1 MVKELIFSVF
11 GGLGLFIYGIH
22 LMGEGL
28 QNAAGD
34 RMRRLLK
41 ALTSN
46 TLAGTVVGAGITA
59 IIQSSS
65 ATTVMVVGFVNA
77 GLMGLEQAIGVI
89 FGANIG
95 TTITAQII
103 AFKLTNYA
111 LPAIAIGAC
120 LYLFVPKRFWKFF
133 GLFLLGFGILFLGL
147 QTMTSVIK
155 DYSDRPAVIS
165 AFISFSKNPA
175 LAVLTGAVV
184 TAIFQSSSVTTGMI
198 ITLASLGLF
207 DLQGAIPLIFG
218 CNIGTCITAILA
230 SIGTTISAR
239 RAALAHVLFNVLVTV
254 IFLPTLGF
262 YYKIIALTSGDIARQ
277 VANAHTIFNVIGTVI
292 FVPFA
297 AVFAKVVTRVLPG
310 KDIIIDTQP
319 KFLEKHLLATPI
331 AAFDA
336 AMKETMRMAEITRG
350 MIDDAMKG
358 FLDNDLK
365 ILAFVSKKEIAVDS
379 LQEAITNY
387 LMEIMQKELSPAIAN
402 KIPSLLHSVND
413 IERVGD
419 HSENLKE
426 LAERK
431 IVNNLPFSA
440 DALADIKAMFELVDL
455 MAEATIKCL
464 DTDEIKDA
472 GVVLEMEEKVNA
484 ITFKLREN
492 HINRLAKGS
501 CKVLSGIV
509 FLDIISNFEKIADH
523 FTNVAEAVAGKLQWS
538 KPVQTIKPQKKQLV

>member
-1 MVKELIFSVF
+1 MVKELIFSIF

-46 TLAGTVVGAGITA
+46 TLAGTAVGAGITA

-77 GLMGLEQAIGVI
+77 GLMGLEQSIGVI

-111 LPAIAIGAC
+111 FPAIAIGAC
-120 LYLFVPKRFWKFF
+120 LYLFVNKRFLKFF

-147 QTMTSVIK
+147 NTMTSVIK
-155 DYSDRPAVIS
+155 PFSDNPAVIDI
-165 AFISFSKNPA
+165 FVSFSKNPA
-175 LAVLTGAVV
+175 LAILTGAVV
-184 TAIFQSSSVTTGMI
+184 TAIFQSSSVSTGII
-198 ITLASLGLF
+198 ITLASLGLI

-239 RAALAHVLFNVLVTV
+239 RAALAHVLFNTLITLM
-254 IFLPTLGF
+254 FLPTLGF
-262 YYKIIALTSGDIARQ
+262 YYKLVALTSGDIARQ
-277 VANAHTIFNVIGTVI
+277 VANAHTIFNIVGTLI
-292 FVPFA
+292 LLPFA
-297 AVFAKVVTRVLPG
+297 GVFARVVKKVLPG
-310 KDIIIDTQP
+310 RDIIIDTQP
-319 KFLEKHLLATPI
+319 KFLEKHLLATPLV
-331 AAFDA
+331 AFEA
-336 AMKETMRMAEITRG
+336 SMKEVMRMAELTRE

-358 FLDNDLK
+358 LFDNDIK
-365 ILAFVSKKEIAVDS
+365 VLAFVSKKEGAVDN

-387 LMEIMQKELSPAIAN
+387 LMQIMQKEISPAIAN

-426 LAERK
+426 LAERT
-431 IVNNLPFSA
+431 IVSKLAFSS
-440 DALADIKAMFELVDL
+440 DAMDDVKLMFKLVDS
-455 MAEATIKCL
+455 MAQATINCL
-464 DTDEIKDA
+464 DNDSVIEAKA
-472 GVVLEMEEKVNA
+472 VLDMEKKVNA
-484 ITFKLREN
+484 LTLKLREN
-492 HINRLAKGS
+492 HIRRLSKGR

-523 FTNVAEAVAGKLQWS
+523 FTNVAQAVAGKLQWTDS
-538 KPVQTIKPQKKQLV
+538 VTISKPQKK

>member
-1 MVKELIFSVF
+1 MIQELIFSVF

-111 LPAIAIGAC
+111 LPTIAIGAC
-120 LYLFVPKRFWKFF
+120 LYLFVHKRFWKFF

-147 QTMTSVIK
+147 KTMTSVIK
-155 DYSDRPAVIS
+155 PFSDNPAVIS
-165 AFISFSKNPA
+165 AFVSFSKNPA
-175 LAVLTGAVV
+175 LAILTGAVV

-239 RAALAHVLFNVLVTV
+239 RAALAHVLFNVLVTI
-254 IFLPTLGF
+254 IFLPTIGF
-262 YYKIIALTSGDIARQ
+262 YHKIIALTSTDIARQ

-297 AVFAKVVTRVLPG
+297 AVFARVVKKVLPG
-310 KDIIIDTQP
+310 KDVIVDTQP

-331 AAFDA
+331 AAFEA
-336 AMKETMRMAEITRG
+336 AMKETMRMAELTRE
-350 MIDDAMKG
+350 MIDDAMNG
-358 FLDNDLK
+358 FFENDIKL
-365 ILAFVSKKEIAVDS
+365 LAFVSKKELAVDS
-379 LQEAITNY
+379 LQEGITNY

-431 IVNNLPFSA
+431 IVNNLPFST
-440 DALADIKAMFELVDL
+440 DALADIKSMFKLVDA
-455 MAEATIKCL
+455 MAQATIKCL
-464 DTDEIKDA
+464 DTDDIKDA
-472 GVVLEMEEKVNA
+472 GVVLEMEEKVNS
-484 ITFKLREN
+484 ITLKLREN
-492 HINRLAKGS
+492 HIKRLSKGK
-501 CKVLSGIV
+501 CKVLSGII
-509 FLDIISNFEKIADH
+509 FLDIVSNFEKIADH
-523 FTNVAEAVAGKLQWS
+523 FTNVAEAVAGKLQWTNPGPS
-538 KPVQTIKPQKKQLV
+538 LKPQKK